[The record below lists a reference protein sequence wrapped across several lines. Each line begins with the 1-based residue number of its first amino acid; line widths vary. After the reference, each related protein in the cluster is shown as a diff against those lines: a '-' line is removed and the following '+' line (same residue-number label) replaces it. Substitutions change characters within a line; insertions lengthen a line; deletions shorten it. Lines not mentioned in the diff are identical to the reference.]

1 MEGGPTEAVVEDAG
15 DAFKAKECKTYQRR
29 REDEEV
35 GAELLQAAG
44 LAQAQ
49 VEGEPVVEAVNSSVE
64 MMVIDS
70 LDPALLQMKTEVME
84 AAVGAPVGSA
94 HEATVTTV
102 DDTQIITLQVV
113 NMEEQQLGLGE
124 LQLVQVPVSAV
135 PVTAATVE
143 ELQGT
148 LVDATAMP
156 KDGEPV
162 ICHTLPLPE
171 GFQVGHI
178 LLIGLHIS
186 NAMLCDFLVTPE
198 CYISYRWS
206 RWVQMEKWKLWSKM
220 SSRPKMISLHSRR
233 RRIWL
238 KPKMKTLPGPK
249 IQTTHP
255 RLKRPRRLRKA
266 SCVTTQRAIKT
277 WTCLCMTLRRSSRRD
292 CSLKSMLR
300 KLWVT

>member
-1 MEGGPTEAVVEDAG
+1 MEGGSIEAVVEEAG

-35 GAELLQAAG
+35 GAELLQAAE
-44 LAQAQ
+44 LEQAQA
-49 VEGEPVVEAVNSSVE
+49 EADAVVEAQQQLVEGVVNVNS
-64 MMVIDS
+64 MMVMES

-84 AAVGAPVGSA
+84 AAVGAPVGVAGSA

-171 GFQVGHI
+171 GFQVGH
-178 LLIGLHIS
+178 
-186 NAMLCDFLVTPE
+186 NN
-198 CYISYRWS
+198 
-206 RWVQMEKWKLWSKM
+206 
-220 SSRPKMISLHSRR
+220 
-233 RRIWL
+233 
-238 KPKMKTLPGPK
+238 
-249 IQTTHP
+249 
-255 RLKRPRRLRKA
+255 
-266 SCVTTQRAIKT
+266 
-277 WTCLCMTLRRSSRRD
+277 
-292 CSLKSMLR
+292 
-300 KLWVT
+300 

>member
-1 MEGGPTEAVVEDAG
+1 MLCLLLKVVPMEGGQTDAVVDETG
-15 DAFKAKECKTYQRR
+15 DAFKAKDCKTYQRR

-35 GAELLQAAG
+35 EAELLQAAG
-44 LAQAQ
+44 LEAVEQPVAEGEVTGTVVDAQQ
-49 VEGEPVVEAVNSSVE
+49 QLVEGVVSVNSGVE
-64 MMVIDS
+64 MMVMDS

-84 AAVGAPVGSA
+84 GTMTTSVGVAGAA

-135 PVTAATVE
+135 PVTATTVE

-171 GFQVGHI
+171 GFQV
-178 LLIGLHIS
+178 S
-186 NAMLCDFLVTPE
+186 Q
-198 CYISYRWS
+198 WS
-206 RWVQMEKWKLWSKM
+206 LM
-220 SSRPKMISLHSRR
+220 
-233 RRIWL
+233 
-238 KPKMKTLPGPK
+238 
-249 IQTTHP
+249 
-255 RLKRPRRLRKA
+255 
-266 SCVTTQRAIKT
+266 
-277 WTCLCMTLRRSSRRD
+277 
-292 CSLKSMLR
+292 
-300 KLWVT
+300 

>member
-44 LAQAQ
+44 LEQAQA
-49 VEGEPVVEAVNSSVE
+49 EGEPVVEAVNSSVE
-64 MMVIDS
+64 MMVMDS

-84 AAVGAPVGSA
+84 AAVGAPVGVAGAA

-171 GFQVGHI
+171 GFQVSHI
-178 LLIGLHIS
+178 CCFDQIIH
-186 NAMLCDFLVTPE
+186 F
-198 CYISYRWS
+198 
-206 RWVQMEKWKLWSKM
+206 K
-220 SSRPKMISLHSRR
+220 
-233 RRIWL
+233 
-238 KPKMKTLPGPK
+238 
-249 IQTTHP
+249 
-255 RLKRPRRLRKA
+255 
-266 SCVTTQRAIKT
+266 
-277 WTCLCMTLRRSSRRD
+277 
-292 CSLKSMLR
+292 
-300 KLWVT
+300 

>member
-44 LAQAQ
+44 LEQAQA
-49 VEGEPVVEAVNSSVE
+49 EGEPVVEAVNSSVE
-64 MMVIDS
+64 MMVMDT

-84 AAVGAPVGSA
+84 AAVGAPVGVAGAA

-171 GFQVGHI
+171 GFQVVKVGANGEVETVEQDE
-178 LLIGLHIS
+178 LQAQDDQPPQQEEEDMAEAQ
-186 NAMLCDFLVTPE
+186 NEDPT
-198 CYISYRWS
+198 
-206 RWVQMEKWKLWSKM
+206 WSKDPDYTPPVKKVKKTKKSKLRYNTEGDKDM
-220 SSRPKMISLHSRR
+220 DVSVYDFEEEQQEGLLSEVNAEKVVGNMKPPK
-233 RRIWL
+233 
-238 KPKMKTLPGPK
+238 PTK
-249 IQTTHP
+249 I
-255 RLKRPRRLRKA
+255 KK
-266 SCVTTQRAIKT
+266 K
-277 WTCLCMTLRRSSRRD
+277 
-292 CSLKSMLR
+292 
-300 KLWVT
+300 

>member
-1 MEGGPTEAVVEDAG
+1 MEGGPTEAVVDETG
-15 DAFKAKECKTYQRR
+15 DAFKAKDCKTYQRR

-35 GAELLQAAG
+35 EAELLQAAG
-44 LAQAQ
+44 LEAVEQPVAEGQVTGQVVDAQQ
-49 VEGEPVVEAVNSSVE
+49 LVEGVVSINSGVE
-64 MMVIDS
+64 MMVMDS

-84 AAVGAPVGSA
+84 GAMSASVGVAGAS

-135 PVTAATVE
+135 PVTATTVE

-171 GFQVGHI
+171 GFQVGQY
-178 LLIGLHIS
+178 S
-186 NAMLCDFLVTPE
+186 FPVA
-198 CYISYRWS
+198 
-206 RWVQMEKWKLWSKM
+206 K
-220 SSRPKMISLHSRR
+220 
-233 RRIWL
+233 
-238 KPKMKTLPGPK
+238 
-249 IQTTHP
+249 
-255 RLKRPRRLRKA
+255 
-266 SCVTTQRAIKT
+266 
-277 WTCLCMTLRRSSRRD
+277 
-292 CSLKSMLR
+292 
-300 KLWVT
+300 

>member
-44 LAQAQ
+44 LEQ
-49 VEGEPVVEAVNSSVE
+49 VQIEGQPVVEAQQQLVESVVNVNSSVE
-64 MMVIDS
+64 MMVMDS

-84 AAVGAPVGSA
+84 AAVGAPVGVAGAA

-171 GFQVGHI
+171 GFQVGHHFCFEQTTV
-178 LLIGLHIS
+178 L
-186 NAMLCDFLVTPE
+186 NAMGSDYLMNLNV
-198 CYISYRWS
+198 ISS
-206 RWVQMEKWKLWSKM
+206 FTGGQGGCKWRSGNCGA
-220 SSRPKMISLHSRR
+220 RR
-233 RRIWL
+233 A
-238 KPKMKTLPGPK
+238 PGPRGS
-249 IQTTHP
+249 TST
-255 RLKRPRRLRKA
+255 A
-266 SCVTTQRAIKT
+266 GGGG
-277 WTCLCMTLRRSSRRD
+277 D
-292 CSLKSMLR
+292 G
-300 KLWVT
+300 

>member
-1 MEGGPTEAVVEDAG
+1 MEGGQTDAVVDETG
-15 DAFKAKECKTYQRR
+15 DAFKAKDCKTYQRR

-35 GAELLQAAG
+35 EAELLQAAG
-44 LAQAQ
+44 LEAVEQPVAEGEVTGTVVDAQQ
-49 VEGEPVVEAVNSSVE
+49 QLVEGVVSVNSGVE
-64 MMVIDS
+64 MMVMDS

-84 AAVGAPVGSA
+84 GTMTTSVGVAGAA

-135 PVTAATVE
+135 PVTATTVE

-171 GFQVGHI
+171 GFQV
-178 LLIGLHIS
+178 S
-186 NAMLCDFLVTPE
+186 Q
-198 CYISYRWS
+198 WS
-206 RWVQMEKWKLWSKM
+206 LM
-220 SSRPKMISLHSRR
+220 
-233 RRIWL
+233 
-238 KPKMKTLPGPK
+238 
-249 IQTTHP
+249 
-255 RLKRPRRLRKA
+255 
-266 SCVTTQRAIKT
+266 
-277 WTCLCMTLRRSSRRD
+277 
-292 CSLKSMLR
+292 
-300 KLWVT
+300 

>member
-44 LAQAQ
+44 LEQAQ
-49 VEGEPVVEAVNSSVE
+49 VEGEPVVEAQQQLVESVVNVNSSVE
-64 MMVIDS
+64 MMVMDS

-84 AAVGAPVGSA
+84 AAVGAPVGAA

-171 GFQVGHI
+171 GFQVGHNFCFEQI
-178 LLIGLHIS
+178 MVLNDMCS
-186 NAMLCDFLVTPE
+186 DYLVNLNVTSSLTGGQGG
-198 CYISYRWS
+198 C
-206 RWVQMEKWKLWSKM
+206 KW
-220 SSRPKMISLHSRR
+220 
-233 RRIWL
+233 
-238 KPKMKTLPGPK
+238 
-249 IQTTHP
+249 
-255 RLKRPRRLRKA
+255 
-266 SCVTTQRAIKT
+266 
-277 WTCLCMTLRRSSRRD
+277 RSGNCGAR
-292 CSLKSMLR
+292 
-300 KLWVT
+300 

>member
-1 MEGGPTEAVVEDAG
+1 MKWKLINHFHLQVIPMEGGPTDAVVEEAG
-15 DAFKAKECKTYQRR
+15 DAFKAKECKTYVRR
-29 REDEEV
+29 REDEDV

-44 LAQAQ
+44 LEAVEQPQ
-49 VEGEPVVEAVNSSVE
+49 VEGQDQAAAEAQQLVEGVVNVNSSVE
-64 MMVIDS
+64 MMVMDS
-70 LDPALLQMKTEVME
+70 LDPALLQMKTEVMDP
-84 AAVGAPVGSA
+84 AAVAAGVGVGVGVAGAP

-171 GFQVGHI
+171 GFQV
-178 LLIGLHIS
+178 
-186 NAMLCDFLVTPE
+186 C
-198 CYISYRWS
+198 
-206 RWVQMEKWKLWSKM
+206 
-220 SSRPKMISLHSRR
+220 
-233 RRIWL
+233 
-238 KPKMKTLPGPK
+238 
-249 IQTTHP
+249 
-255 RLKRPRRLRKA
+255 
-266 SCVTTQRAIKT
+266 
-277 WTCLCMTLRRSSRRD
+277 
-292 CSLKSMLR
+292 
-300 KLWVT
+300 

>member
-1 MEGGPTEAVVEDAG
+1 MEGGSTEAVVEEG

-29 REDEEV
+29 REDEDV

-44 LAQAQ
+44 LEQVQAEGEAVEAQQ
-49 VEGEPVVEAVNSSVE
+49 QLVEGVVNVNSI
-64 MMVIDS
+64 MVMDS

-84 AAVGAPVGSA
+84 AAVGAQVGVAGGA

-171 GFQVGHI
+171 GFQVGHN
-178 LLIGLHIS
+178 S
-186 NAMLCDFLVTPE
+186 DSV
-198 CYISYRWS
+198 
-206 RWVQMEKWKLWSKM
+206 
-220 SSRPKMISLHSRR
+220 
-233 RRIWL
+233 
-238 KPKMKTLPGPK
+238 
-249 IQTTHP
+249 
-255 RLKRPRRLRKA
+255 
-266 SCVTTQRAIKT
+266 
-277 WTCLCMTLRRSSRRD
+277 
-292 CSLKSMLR
+292 
-300 KLWVT
+300 

>member
-1 MEGGPTEAVVEDAG
+1 MEGGQTEAVVDETG
-15 DAFKAKECKTYQRR
+15 DAFKAKDCKTYQRR

-35 GAELLQAAG
+35 EAELLQAAG
-44 LAQAQ
+44 LEAVEQPVAEGEVTGAVVDAQQ
-49 VEGEPVVEAVNSSVE
+49 QLVEGVVSVNSGIE
-64 MMVIDS
+64 MMVMDS

-84 AAVGAPVGSA
+84 GTMAAGVSVAGAA

-135 PVTAATVE
+135 PVTATTVE

-171 GFQVGHI
+171 GFQVGH
-178 LLIGLHIS
+178 
-186 NAMLCDFLVTPE
+186 
-198 CYISYRWS
+198 
-206 RWVQMEKWKLWSKM
+206 
-220 SSRPKMISLHSRR
+220 
-233 RRIWL
+233 
-238 KPKMKTLPGPK
+238 
-249 IQTTHP
+249 
-255 RLKRPRRLRKA
+255 
-266 SCVTTQRAIKT
+266 
-277 WTCLCMTLRRSSRRD
+277 
-292 CSLKSMLR
+292 
-300 KLWVT
+300 

>member
-1 MEGGPTEAVVEDAG
+1 MEGGPTEAVVEEAG

-44 LAQAQ
+44 LEQVQAEGEAVVTQ
-49 VEGEPVVEAVNSSVE
+49 QQLVEGVVNVNSSVE
-64 MMVIDS
+64 MMVMDS

-84 AAVGAPVGSA
+84 AAVGGAVGVAGAA

-148 LVDATAMP
+148 LVDATSMP

-171 GFQVGHI
+171 GFQVCYY
-178 LLIGLHIS
+178 LI
-186 NAMLCDFLVTPE
+186 
-198 CYISYRWS
+198 
-206 RWVQMEKWKLWSKM
+206 
-220 SSRPKMISLHSRR
+220 ISL
-233 RRIWL
+233 
-238 KPKMKTLPGPK
+238 
-249 IQTTHP
+249 
-255 RLKRPRRLRKA
+255 
-266 SCVTTQRAIKT
+266 
-277 WTCLCMTLRRSSRRD
+277 
-292 CSLKSMLR
+292 
-300 KLWVT
+300 LWVDFVSYIDANVDYTW

>member
-1 MEGGPTEAVVEDAG
+1 MEGGPTDPVVEDAG

-29 REDEEV
+29 REDDEV

-44 LAQAQ
+44 LEHDQ

-64 MMVIDS
+64 MIVMDS

-84 AAVGAPVGSA
+84 AAVGAA

-148 LVDATAMP
+148 LVDATSMP

-178 LLIGLHIS
+178 FWSGNTFQVQYS
-186 NAMLCDFLVTPE
+186 VTF
-198 CYISYRWS
+198 W
-206 RWVQMEKWKLWSKM
+206 
-220 SSRPKMISLHSRR
+220 
-233 RRIWL
+233 
-238 KPKMKTLPGPK
+238 
-249 IQTTHP
+249 
-255 RLKRPRRLRKA
+255 
-266 SCVTTQRAIKT
+266 
-277 WTCLCMTLRRSSRRD
+277 CM
-292 CSLKSMLR
+292 
-300 KLWVT
+300 

>member
-1 MEGGPTEAVVEDAG
+1 MEGGPTDAVVEEAG
-15 DAFKAKECKTYQRR
+15 DAFKAKECKTYVRR
-29 REDEEV
+29 REDEDV

-44 LAQAQ
+44 LEGVEQVQ
-49 VEGEPVVEAVNSSVE
+49 VEGPVEGAEAQQQLVEGVVNVNSSVE
-64 MMVIDS
+64 MMVMDS

-84 AAVGAPVGSA
+84 AGAGVSVGVGVA
-94 HEATVTTV
+94 GTPHEATVTTV

-171 GFQVGHI
+171 GFQVWK
-178 LLIGLHIS
+178 
-186 NAMLCDFLVTPE
+186 C
-198 CYISYRWS
+198 CYICSP
-206 RWVQMEKWKLWSKM
+206 VVLV
-220 SSRPKMISLHSRR
+220 IS
-233 RRIWL
+233 
-238 KPKMKTLPGPK
+238 G
-249 IQTTHP
+249 
-255 RLKRPRRLRKA
+255 
-266 SCVTTQRAIKT
+266 
-277 WTCLCMTLRRSSRRD
+277 
-292 CSLKSMLR
+292 
-300 KLWVT
+300 

>member
-1 MEGGPTEAVVEDAG
+1 MEGGPTDAVVEEAG
-15 DAFKAKECKTYQRR
+15 DAFKAKECKTYVRR
-29 REDEEV
+29 REDEDV

-44 LAQAQ
+44 LEAVDQSQ
-49 VEGEPVVEAVNSSVE
+49 VEGQEQGAAEAQQLVEGVVNVNSSVE
-64 MMVIDS
+64 MMVMDS
-70 LDPALLQMKTEVME
+70 LDPALLQMKTEVMDP
-84 AAVGAPVGSA
+84 AAVAAGVGVGVGVAGAP

-171 GFQVGHI
+171 GFQV
-178 LLIGLHIS
+178 
-186 NAMLCDFLVTPE
+186 TE
-198 CYISYRWS
+198 
-206 RWVQMEKWKLWSKM
+206 
-220 SSRPKMISLHSRR
+220 HS
-233 RRIWL
+233 
-238 KPKMKTLPGPK
+238 MFVCGS
-249 IQTTHP
+249 QE
-255 RLKRPRRLRKA
+255 
-266 SCVTTQRAIKT
+266 
-277 WTCLCMTLRRSSRRD
+277 
-292 CSLKSMLR
+292 
-300 KLWVT
+300 

>member
-1 MEGGPTEAVVEDAG
+1 MEGGPTEAVVDETG
-15 DAFKAKECKTYQRR
+15 DTFKAKDCKTYQRR

-35 GAELLQAAG
+35 EAELLQVAG
-44 LAQAQ
+44 LEAVEQQVAEGEVTGTVVDAQQ
-49 VEGEPVVEAVNSSVE
+49 QLVEGVSVNSGVE
-64 MMVIDS
+64 MMVMDS

-84 AAVGAPVGSA
+84 GAMAAGVGVAGAA

-171 GFQVGHI
+171 GFQVG
-178 LLIGLHIS
+178 
-186 NAMLCDFLVTPE
+186 
-198 CYISYRWS
+198 
-206 RWVQMEKWKLWSKM
+206 
-220 SSRPKMISLHSRR
+220 
-233 RRIWL
+233 
-238 KPKMKTLPGPK
+238 
-249 IQTTHP
+249 
-255 RLKRPRRLRKA
+255 
-266 SCVTTQRAIKT
+266 
-277 WTCLCMTLRRSSRRD
+277 
-292 CSLKSMLR
+292 
-300 KLWVT
+300 

>member
-1 MEGGPTEAVVEDAG
+1 MEGGPTEAVLDEAG

-29 REDEEV
+29 REDEDV
-35 GAELLQAAG
+35 GAELMQAAG
-44 LAQAQ
+44 LEVEQQ
-49 VEGEPVVEAVNSSVE
+49 TVEGEATAVVADAQQQLVEGVVNVNSSVE
-64 MMVIDS
+64 MMVMDS

-84 AAVGAPVGSA
+84 AGVSVTGTA

-171 GFQVGHI
+171 GFQVSHWRVVLFLNLITVCHI
-178 LLIGLHIS
+178 HRPSQLVCTITWRIHWVHI
-186 NAMLCDFLVTPE
+186 
-198 CYISYRWS
+198 
-206 RWVQMEKWKLWSKM
+206 
-220 SSRPKMISLHSRR
+220 
-233 RRIWL
+233 
-238 KPKMKTLPGPK
+238 
-249 IQTTHP
+249 
-255 RLKRPRRLRKA
+255 
-266 SCVTTQRAIKT
+266 
-277 WTCLCMTLRRSSRRD
+277 
-292 CSLKSMLR
+292 
-300 KLWVT
+300 

>member
-35 GAELLQAAG
+35 GAELLQATVIEQ
-44 LAQAQ
+44 AQA
-49 VEGEPVVEAVNSSVE
+49 EGEPVVEAQQQLVESVVSVNSSVD
-64 MMVIDS
+64 MMMMET

-84 AAVGAPVGSA
+84 AAVGAPVGVAGAA

-171 GFQVGHI
+171 GFQVCNVF
-178 LLIGLHIS
+178 GL
-186 NAMLCDFLVTPE
+186 N
-198 CYISYRWS
+198 RWC
-206 RWVQMEKWKLWSKM
+206 VLG
-220 SSRPKMISLHSRR
+220 
-233 RRIWL
+233 
-238 KPKMKTLPGPK
+238 GP
-249 IQTTHP
+249 P
-255 RLKRPRRLRKA
+255 
-266 SCVTTQRAIKT
+266 SE
-277 WTCLCMTLRRSSRRD
+277 S
-292 CSLKSMLR
+292 
-300 KLWVT
+300 

>member
-1 MEGGPTEAVVEDAG
+1 MEGGPTDAVVEEAG
-15 DAFKAKECKTYQRR
+15 DAFKAKECKTYVRR
-29 REDEEV
+29 REDEDV

-44 LAQAQ
+44 LEAVEQPQ
-49 VEGEPVVEAVNSSVE
+49 VEGQDQAAAEAQQLVEGVVNVNSSVE
-64 MMVIDS
+64 MMVMDS
-70 LDPALLQMKTEVME
+70 LDPALLQMKTEVMDP
-84 AAVGAPVGSA
+84 AAVAAGVGVGVGVAGAP

-171 GFQVGHI
+171 GFQV
-178 LLIGLHIS
+178 
-186 NAMLCDFLVTPE
+186 C
-198 CYISYRWS
+198 
-206 RWVQMEKWKLWSKM
+206 
-220 SSRPKMISLHSRR
+220 
-233 RRIWL
+233 
-238 KPKMKTLPGPK
+238 
-249 IQTTHP
+249 
-255 RLKRPRRLRKA
+255 
-266 SCVTTQRAIKT
+266 
-277 WTCLCMTLRRSSRRD
+277 
-292 CSLKSMLR
+292 
-300 KLWVT
+300 

>member
-1 MEGGPTEAVVEDAG
+1 MEGGPTDAVVEEAG
-15 DAFKAKECKTYQRR
+15 DAFKAKECKTYVRR
-29 REDEEV
+29 REDEDV

-44 LAQAQ
+44 LEAVEQPQ
-49 VEGEPVVEAVNSSVE
+49 VEGQDQAAAEAQQLVEGVVNVNSSVE
-64 MMVIDS
+64 MMVMDS
-70 LDPALLQMKTEVME
+70 LDPALLQMKTEVMDP
-84 AAVGAPVGSA
+84 AAVAAGVGVGVGVAGAP

-171 GFQVGHI
+171 GFQVCWTFNVCLTVMNKHTLAI
-178 LLIGLHIS
+178 
-186 NAMLCDFLVTPE
+186 FL
-198 CYISYRWS
+198 
-206 RWVQMEKWKLWSKM
+206 
-220 SSRPKMISLHSRR
+220 
-233 RRIWL
+233 
-238 KPKMKTLPGPK
+238 TLSF
-249 IQTTHP
+249 I
-255 RLKRPRRLRKA
+255 
-266 SCVTTQRAIKT
+266 
-277 WTCLCMTLRRSSRRD
+277 
-292 CSLKSMLR
+292 
-300 KLWVT
+300 